1 MTPSM
6 NTWKSIIKE
15 SDFSLQNLPFG
26 IFSSNRRQ
34 PRVGVALGDEIIDLA
49 ALHDIGLLGD
59 LEIKKSVLINS
70 SLNDFIGLGRK
81 ATTTVRSILQQHLND
96 PKSELKDYPS
106 LFVQQSNAKMHLP
119 VKIGDYTD
127 FYSSI
132 DHARNVGKLFR
143 DPKNA
148 LLPNWRHLPV
158 AYHGR
163 SSSIIVSGEDIIR
176 PKGQLKPDENLSP
189 VFGPTQ
195 RLDFEL
201 EMGFIIGKDSQMGSS
216 ITTAEAEDYI
226 FGLVLVNDW
235 SARDIQKWEYIP
247 LGPFLGKNF
256 ATSISPWVIP
266 LESLEP
272 FRTNGPKQAPAVLPY
287 LQYKGKRSFDISLEV
302 AIAAEGGEEEVLCQV
317 NFKSMYWNMSQQL
330 AHHTING
337 CPVRVGDL
345 MASGT
350 ISGKTRKTMGSL
362 LEITQ
367 GGNKPIKLSN
377 GTSRAFLQDYDKV
390 IMRGKCAKK
399 ELRIGFGEVR
409 GRILP
414 ANLF

>member
-1 MTPSM
+1 MARIRHLIEQEKPSAIEHFNMTPSM

-15 SDFSLQNLPFG
+15 SEFSLQNLPFG

-81 ATTTVRSILQQHLND
+81 ATTKVRSILQQHLND

-176 PKGQLKPDENLSP
+176 PKGQVKQDENLSP

-272 FRTNGPKQAPAVLPY
+272 FRANGPKQAPAVLPY

-302 AIAAEGGEEEVLCQV
+302 AIEA
-317 NFKSMYWNMSQQL
+317 
-330 AHHTING
+330 
-337 CPVRVGDL
+337 
-345 MASGT
+345 
-350 ISGKTRKTMGSL
+350 
-362 LEITQ
+362 
-367 GGNKPIKLSN
+367 
-377 GTSRAFLQDYDKV
+377 
-390 IMRGKCAKK
+390 
-399 ELRIGFGEVR
+399 
-409 GRILP
+409 
-414 ANLF
+414 